1 MMPTTFM
8 RLKLAN
14 AVKCE
19 VKRVANRRVFG
30 CPNALSP
37 ARPFFPKNS
46 CNKRNKSLTHVDKNA
61 VFAECVEKLS
71 TARMSENQ
79 SYAHLKKKNINVLK
93 KFVDQCVCLVKQS
106 LHCLSLTHED
116 NKSKRGKQPLLSQID
131 QVHLANEIHKMLEA
145 GIFVTRNMQLIMAR
159 NHFNTIIAVT

>member
-30 CPNALSP
+30 CSNALSP
-37 ARPFFPKNS
+37 ARPFFPKNP

-79 SYAHLKKKNINVLK
+79 FYAHLKKKNINVLK

-106 LHCLSLTHED
+106 LPCLSLTHED

-159 NHFNTIIAVT
+159 NHFNTIITVT